1 MSVDIVSIHV
11 ILSYKTS
18 KAKVQRWDM
27 WSFLAGGVFLR
38 TSRSHEP
45 ALNVMIGV
53 IDMID
58 VGVVFVLS
66 EYVYFRIDRN
76 DEIAVCKVDSTLRDL

>member
-1 MSVDIVSIHV
+1 MSVDIVSIQVVWFYHT
-11 ILSYKTS
+11 I
-18 KAKVQRWDM
+18 KAMVQRWVM
-27 WSFLAGGVFLR
+27 WSFPAGGVFIL

-66 EYVYFRIDRN
+66 SV
-76 DEIAVCKVDSTLRDL
+76 